1 MCIDNNPFP
10 TNTLPTMST
19 LMNLQEI
26 KSFVNTPTLAFAR
39 IQVEKSTEGAVK
51 FLDASGKPVKDK
63 DKQDIYVLPDYNR
76 AWNNDDRIAVYAY
89 DSTME
94 ELIAN
99 PSERKF
105 LVQTL
110 EAGDTDNGSY
120 HRYRIVIPRP
130 NALSTNTI

>member
-1 MCIDNNPFP
+1 
-10 TNTLPTMST
+10 MST

-39 IQVEKSTEGAVK
+39 IAVDKDTEGAVK
-51 FLDASGKPVKDK
+51 FLDAEGKPVKGK
-63 DKQDIYVLPDYNR
+63 DKKEIYVLPDYNR
-76 AWNNDDRIAVYAY
+76 AWNNDDRIAIYVY
-89 DSTME
+89 DSTLA
-94 ELIAN
+94 ELIEN

-120 HRYRIVIPRP
+120 ERYRIVMPKP
-130 NALSTNTI
+130 NVLGTSTI